1 MLQVTKSLHEM
12 RIYWSSVSITSKICG
27 KKICKKTIVS
37 KLLQHI
43 QTSHRDEFS
52 TTHLGTFRKV
62 KKFKNFSKIQKSW
75 SLLLGKSWNVMKD
88 IQILDM
94 LGISWE
100 KGAPGWLFRT
110 LLNGPPPVSDAVSI
124 AQRVPSFGGGP
135 RVEFFGLIRWV
146 CWLERNCRM
155 CIFYNYW
162 FVTHT
167 HILYLGPM
175 ITHTHTYTCIYI
187 YIHLRI
193 YTYMYV
199 YIYMYI
205 YIYLYIYN
213 TWF

>member
-12 RIYWSSVSITSKICG
+12 RIYWSSVQSRQKYAA
-27 KKICKKTIVS
+27 KKYAKNNSV

-94 LGISWE
+94 LGIS
-100 KGAPGWLFRT
+100 GRRVLRAGCFTPC
-110 LLNGPPPVSDAVSI
+110 SMDAS
-124 AQRVPSFGGGP
+124 RFGCSEHRSTCPSFGGSE
-135 RVEFFGLIRWV
+135 VEFFGLIRWV

-167 HILYLGPM
+167 HILYLGQWY
-175 ITHTHTYTCIYI
+175 THTHTHVYIYI
-187 YIHLRI
+187 YI
-193 YTYMYV
+193 YV
-199 YIYMYI
+199 YI

>member
-1 MLQVTKSLHEM
+1 MTSGCCRSPSLCMKCAFIEVQFNHVKNM
-12 RIYWSSVSITSKICG
+12 RQKNAKNNSV
-27 KKICKKTIVS
+27 

-62 KKFKNFSKIQKSW
+62 AKKFKNFSKIQKSW

-94 LGISWE
+94 LGIS
-100 KGAPGWLFRT
+100 GRRVLRAGCFAPC
-110 LLNGPPPVSDAVSI
+110 SMDAS
-124 AQRVPSFGGGP
+124 RFGCSEHSSTCPSFGGSE
-135 RVEFFGLIRWV
+135 VELFGLIRWV

-167 HILYLGPM
+167 YSISWSM
-175 ITHTHTYTCIYI
+175 IHTLIYI

-199 YIYMYI
+199 YIYI
-205 YIYLYIYN
+205 YIYIYN